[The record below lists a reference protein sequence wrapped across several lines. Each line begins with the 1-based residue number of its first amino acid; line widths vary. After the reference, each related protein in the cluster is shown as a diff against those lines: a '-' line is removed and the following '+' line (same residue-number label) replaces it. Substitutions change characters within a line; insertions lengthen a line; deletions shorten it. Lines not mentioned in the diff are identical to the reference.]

1 MMYFWLIVR
10 SVYLDMRENIVPVPG
25 PMDQEAQ
32 IEKAGGKYI
41 KM

>member
-1 MMYFWLIVR
+1 
-10 SVYLDMRENIVPVPG
+10 MRENIVPTPA
-25 PMDQEAQ
+25 PMDHEAQ

>member
-1 MMYFWLIVR
+1 MYFWLIVR
-10 SVYLDMRENIVPVPG
+10 SVYLDMRENIVPVPA
-25 PMDQEAQ
+25 PMDHEAQ